1 MIVSSLP
8 LPPQESVP
16 KHFLARSAVAGITAA
31 ASVSRECKT
40 SILDD
45 MKLSLSRPGGKWHG
59 IIEKYRKD
67 VLDLCKFKPK
77 DRATLSA
84 KDLGLHD
91 PNLSQVEFAEQ
102 LVEWDDFY
110 HSHQIVFKHYD
121 ETIYDFVKDGKTT
134 KNKNNKRK
142 KAGEPCAKASDW
154 YAILDQQVETCNKEA
169 KKKRKR
175 T

>member
-84 KDLGLHD
+84 RIWVYMIPIFRRSSSPSNWSNGMT
-91 PNLSQVEFAEQ
+91 S
-102 LVEWDDFY
+102 
-110 HSHQIVFKHYD
+110 
-121 ETIYDFVKDGKTT
+121 TILIK
-134 KNKNNKRK
+134 
-142 KAGEPCAKASDW
+142 
-154 YAILDQQVETCNKEA
+154 
-169 KKKRKR
+169 
-175 T
+175 

>member
-59 IIEKYRKD
+59 IIEKYRED
-67 VLDLCKFKPK
+67 VLELCKFKPK
-77 DRATLSA
+77 NRATLSA

-91 PNLSQVEFAEQ
+91 PNLSSSS
-102 LVEWDDFY
+102 DFY

-154 YAILDQQVETCNKEA
+154 YAILDQQVESCNKEA